1 MLKKIVVAHSP
12 DPDDAFMFYALARQK
27 IDTGEFEFKHV
38 FGDIEA
44 LNRQAMKGKYEVSA
58 ISIHAYPYVAN
69 NYALLTCG
77 ASMGYKYGP
86 IVVSKRPLD
95 SIKGKTIAIPGTLTT
110 AYLTLKLLEDDFVP
124 KVMPF
129 DEILDAVE
137 KEKCEAGLIIHEGQ
151 LTYKDK
157 NLYKVIDLGE
167 WWYDETSLPLPL
179 GGNVIKK
186 DLGEEAMKRISDY
199 IKESISY
206 ALEHENAALDY
217 AIKFGR
223 DLKKEETRRFVRM
236 YVNDFTLDYGKTGRE
251 AIRVLLYKARE
262 KGILEKKVELEF
274 VM

>member
-1 MLKKIVVAHSP
+1 MVKIVVAHSP

-27 IDTGEFEFKHV
+27 IDTGEYQFEHV
-38 FGDIEA
+38 LSDIET

-86 IVVSKRPLD
+86 VVVSKRPLD
-95 SIKGKTIAIPGTLTT
+95 SIKGRTIAIPGTLTT

-137 KEKCEAGLIIHEGQ
+137 KGQVEAGLIIHEGQ

-157 NLYKVIDLGE
+157 NLHKVIDLGE
-167 WWYDETSLPLPL
+167 WWYRETSLPLPL

-186 DLGEEAMKRISDY
+186 DLGKETMKKVSDY
-199 IKESISY
+199 IKQSISY
-206 ALEHENAALDY
+206 ALEHENEALEY

-223 DLKKEETRRFVRM
+223 DMKKEETLKFVRM
-236 YVNDFTLDYGKTGRE
+236 YVNNFTIDYGKIGKK
-251 AIRVLLYKARE
+251 AIKVLFDKAYE
-262 KGILEKKVELEF
+262 KGILEKKAELEF